1 MTQQKQITSRA
12 WGELLLLS
20 LIWGGSFF
28 SIAIALREI
37 GFFTTVAHRV
47 FWAALLLWLVVW
59 IKRQPIP
66 RDAGIWGAFL
76 VMGMLNNVLPF
87 SLMAWGQLHI
97 ESGLTAILNA
107 ATAIFGALFA
117 ALFFADEKL
126 TPRKLA
132 GIGAG
137 FAGVILIIGWQALMA
152 FDLQSLGQLAVI
164 AGTVSYACA
173 AVWARKTLGGLPPTV
188 AAAGMLTGSSLIMIP
203 LAIAVEGMPRFAL
216 APQTFAA
223 IGYFAIVATA
233 FAYLLYYR
241 VLAMAGSAN
250 LMLVTL
256 LIPPTAIVL
265 GALFLDE
272 VLSPT
277 TYAGFGL
284 IALGLIILDGRI
296 FRRTKTISV

>member
-152 FDLQSLGQLAVI
+152 FNLQSLGQLAVI

-173 AVWARKTLGGLPPTV
+173 AVWGRKTLSGLPPIV